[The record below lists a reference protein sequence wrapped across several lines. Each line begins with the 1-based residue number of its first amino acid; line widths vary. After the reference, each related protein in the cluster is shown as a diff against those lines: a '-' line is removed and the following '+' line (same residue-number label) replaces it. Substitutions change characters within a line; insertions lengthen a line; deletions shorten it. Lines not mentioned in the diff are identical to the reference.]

1 MLPGNPRYQPKQLR
15 PIFGYDK
22 LFQGVAEVE
31 VAVMQTLGE
40 IGTIPAEVM
49 ADLSPNVI
57 NRLLAIRTTLVDE
70 VERTGG
76 TYGKATGHDVR
87 AWVRIAQD
95 IVGPRLAPWVHVP
108 LTSYDPLDTGRMLH
122 YRSAYRDVL
131 RPSLQDLVGN
141 FADLVDQF
149 ADQLQIGRT
158 HGQHALPITVGFWLA
173 SILNRI
179 CVNWKRMDETATGL
193 VGKISGAVGAYNA
206 QVGLGFYGSHMEQP
220 AEVKISHTF
229 EAMVLRKLGLEP
241 AAISTQVLPPENL
254 SSFLFACIQMSAA
267 IAQLGRDCRH
277 LMRSEIGEVAE
288 EFADGQVG
296 SSTMAHKRN
305 PITFENMEGMWLKS
319 KAEFWK
325 VMEIMVTDHQRD
337 LVASCIMR
345 DFPVI
350 LVNLQQQLNSLLR
363 RKTEEGR
370 PFIRRITVDPSACQ
384 RNFDL
389 SSRYILAEP
398 IYIALQMAGYEGD
411 AHHFVSHELMP
422 IAMRE
427 KMPLAAVLTAKAEE
441 DTDLLRVLGA
451 IPAEVL
457 DFLHQPE
464 LYTGAARD
472 KAQQIAASAR
482 KTASELTALS

>member
-1 MLPGNPRYQPKQLR
+1 MLPGNPRYQPRQLQ

-22 LFQGVAEVE
+22 LFQGVGEVE
-31 VAVMQTLGE
+31 IAVMQTLGE
-40 IGTIPAEVM
+40 IGAIPTDVM
-49 ADLSPNVI
+49 SDLKPDVI
-57 NRLLAIRTTLVDE
+57 ERLLAIPTTLVDQ
-70 VERTGG
+70 VERTH
-76 TYGKATGHDVR
+76 TPQYGKPTGHDIR
-87 AWVRIAQD
+87 AWVRIAQE

-122 YRSAYRDVL
+122 YRAAYRDVL
-131 RPSLQDLVGN
+131 RHSLQELVIN
-141 FADLVDQF
+141 FADLVDRF

-179 CVNWKRMDETATGL
+179 CVNWKRMDETANGL

-206 QVGLGFYGSHMEQP
+206 QVGLGFYGPHMQKP
-220 AEVKISHTF
+220 AEVEIPYTF
-229 EAMVLRKLGLEP
+229 EDLVLRKLGLDP
-241 AAISTQVLPPENL
+241 ATISTQVLPPENL
-254 SSFLFACIQMSAA
+254 SSFLFACLQMSAA

-319 KAEFWK
+319 RAEFGK
-325 VMEIMVTDHQRD
+325 VMEIMITDHQRD

-363 RKTEEGR
+363 RKSVDSKA
-370 PFIRRITVDPSACQ
+370 FISRITIDPAACQ
-384 RNFDL
+384 RNFNT

-398 IYIALQMAGYEGD
+398 IYIALQMAGYDGD
-411 AHHFVSHELMP
+411 AHHFVSHQLMP
-422 IAMRE
+422 IAVKE
-427 KMPLAAVLTAKAEE
+427 QLSLTEVLRGKAEE
-441 DTDLLRVLGA
+441 DEELLKVLGA
-451 IPAEVL
+451 IPSQVL
-457 DFLHQPE
+457 DFLENPE
-464 LYTGAARD
+464 NYTGAASEKAKEIASMARD
-472 KAQQIAASAR
+472 TAQ
-482 KTASELTALS
+482 TLTA